1 MIPDKIL
8 INLKI
13 LSKIPKNG
21 RICKSFNGIIALDQ
35 ESITQSI
42 RRFFRSDSRNQS
54 ILEINS
60 IIQETIDYVYHI
72 LRSKTISEEY
82 LDSDEYRH
90 NVDDLEMLQRELNL
104 AKTGIEN
111 LKFTYENDQTIISK
125 IDIILLKITNIL
137 NELKIKI
144 PFLKSNK
151 YHLDKVVIE

>member
-21 RICKSFNGIIALDQ
+21 RICKSFNGIISLES
-35 ESITQSI
+35 ESISQSLK
-42 RRFFRSDSRNQS
+42 RFLRSDSRNQS
-54 ILEINS
+54 VLEINS
-60 IIQETIDYVYHI
+60 IIQETIDYIYHI

-82 LDSDEYRH
+82 IDSDEYRH
-90 NVDDLEMLQRELNL
+90 NVEDLEMIQKELGL

-125 IDIILLKITNIL
+125 IDIILLKIRNIM

-144 PFLKSNK
+144 PVLQANK
-151 YHLDKVVIE
+151 YHLDKVIVQ

>member
-21 RICKSFNGIIALDQ
+21 RICKSFNGIIALEA
-35 ESITQSI
+35 ESLTQSI
-42 RRFFRSDSRNQS
+42 RRFFRNDSRNQS
-54 ILEINS
+54 VLEINS
-60 IIQETIDYVYHI
+60 IVQETVDYIYHI
-72 LRSKTISEEY
+72 LRSKIISEEY

-90 NVDDLEMLQRELNL
+90 NVDDLEMLQKELEL

-125 IDIILLKITNIL
+125 IDIILLKIIHVL

-151 YHLDKVVIE
+151 FHLDRVIVQ